1 VLAALTLDAI
11 PVAFAD
17 DLTGQASVIDGDT
30 LEIHGAGIRV
40 WGVDAP
46 ESNQLCRGDDSLQY
60 RCGAKAANDLDAFIA
75 GRPVNCLPISLNRYG
90 RTVVT
95 CSVGGADLGDW
106 LVRNGLGRSI
116 QSENTSSRSVTP
128 NKPGRGCG
136 QAATS
141 SRGYIEYVSGRAE
154 FRPIA
159 RTTPMLILENGGDRP
174 AQSLFEHR
182 GSCRRTLPADPCL
195 LSPTSALERITDSS
209 QTSCQVRNVPT
220 RDSCTAAMAAFNAP
234 GTCDDCGGHVES
246 DRSPREGHQS
256 HGSFKPCVN
265 FFP

>member
-1 VLAALTLDAI
+1 MTLVLA
-11 PVAFAD
+11 
-17 DLTGQASVIDGDT
+17 
-30 LEIHGAGIRV
+30 
-40 WGVDAP
+40 
-46 ESNQLCRGDDSLQY
+46 
-60 RCGAKAANDLDAFIA
+60 
-75 GRPVNCLPISLNRYG
+75 
-90 RTVVT
+90 
-95 CSVGGADLGDW
+95 
-106 LVRNGLGRSI
+106 NGPPRSAM
-116 QSENTSSRSVTP
+116 TP

-220 RDSCTAAMAAFNAP
+220 RDSCTAAMAAFI
-234 GTCDDCGGHVES
+234 
-246 DRSPREGHQS
+246 RSPRARAMIVVDTSRATEAQGKATS
-256 HGSFKPCVN
+256 HTARSSRVSISSLSKMKSMGLVNKPSAPLSIALRLVSGSP
-265 FFP
+265 

>member
-1 VLAALTLDAI
+1 MPTKGEPIGWTPKKRGGSFLLLPDLRLGLTPFSRWVPRFLA
-11 PVAFAD
+11 
-17 DLTGQASVIDGDT
+17 
-30 LEIHGAGIRV
+30 
-40 WGVDAP
+40 
-46 ESNQLCRGDDSLQY
+46 
-60 RCGAKAANDLDAFIA
+60 
-75 GRPVNCLPISLNRYG
+75 
-90 RTVVT
+90 
-95 CSVGGADLGDW
+95 VGPTF
-106 LVRNGLGRSI
+106 
-116 QSENTSSRSVTP
+116 E
-128 NKPGRGCG
+128 GCG

-174 AQSLFEHR
+174 VQSLFEHR